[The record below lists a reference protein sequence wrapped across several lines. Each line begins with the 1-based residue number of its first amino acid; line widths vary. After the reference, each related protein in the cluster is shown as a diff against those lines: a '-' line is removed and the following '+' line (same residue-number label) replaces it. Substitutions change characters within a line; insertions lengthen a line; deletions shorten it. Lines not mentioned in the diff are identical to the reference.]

1 MLTIKTFTF
10 NDIGV
15 NTFVLSSTNNECVII
30 DPGCY
35 TDAEKKQLDAY
46 ISGANLKV
54 MALLITHCHI
64 DHVLGIAHIE
74 DTYKIGATIHAAGAE
89 FLRASV
95 GYASVFGFELE
106 RIVKAAHFMDEGDMM
121 RFGDVSLR
129 VVYTPGHADGSVC
142 FICDEEELVFVGDVL
157 FLGSIGRTD
166 LPTGD
171 FKMLTQNIK
180 SKLFTL
186 APTYTVYPGHG
197 PTTTIGY
204 EKMNN
209 PFLD

>member
-1 MLTIKTFTF
+1 MLTVKTFEF

-15 NTFVLSSTNNECVII
+15 NTYVLSSTNNECVII
-30 DPGCY
+30 DQGCY
-35 TDAEKKQLDAY
+35 SEAEKQQLDAY
-46 ISGANLKV
+46 IAGANLKV
-54 MALLITHCHI
+54 VALLITHCHI
-64 DHVLGIAHIE
+64 DHILGIAHIE
-74 DTYKIGATIHAAGAE
+74 DTYHIGATIHAAGAE

-95 GYASVFGFELE
+95 GYASVFGFELD
-106 RIVKAAHFMDEGDMM
+106 RIVKAAHFIDEGDVI

-142 FICDEEELVFVGDVL
+142 FICDEEQLVFSGDVL

-171 FKMLTQNIK
+171 FKMLTDNIK
-180 SKLFTL
+180 NKLFIL
-186 APTYTVYPGHG
+186 APSYTVYPGHG

-204 EKMNN
+204 EQMNN
-209 PFLD
+209 PFID